1 MCGRMALPG
10 ALMTAERS
18 MWNRSG
24 RIWMNTRSATTTSR
38 AIGMMVRIGLLGELA
53 QVGFRLPQGAGERR
67 ALSQAGQV
75 GRGVPRR
82 AEGHHHVRV
91 EERRSRGA
99 VGHGEDV
106 AHGPG
111 LRGHRLVD

>member
-10 ALMTAERS
+10 ALITAERS

-24 RIWMNTRSATTTSR
+24 RIWTNTRSATTTSR
-38 AIGMMVRIGLLGELA
+38 AIGMMVRIGLLGELL
-53 QVGFRLPQGAGERR
+53 QVGLRLPQGARERR
-67 ALSQAGQV
+67 ALPQARQV
-75 GRGVPRR
+75 GRGVPRV

-91 EERRSRGA
+91 EQRRRRRA

-106 AHGPG
+106 AHGP
-111 LRGHRLVD
+111 RL